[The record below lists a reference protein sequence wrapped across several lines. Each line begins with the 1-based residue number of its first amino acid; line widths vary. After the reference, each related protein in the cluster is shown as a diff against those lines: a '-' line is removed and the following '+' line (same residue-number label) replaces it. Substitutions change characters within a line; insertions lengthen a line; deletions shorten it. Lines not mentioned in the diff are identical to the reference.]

1 MVLRVDVR
9 NTFNLVS
16 WSTIFQELQF
26 LFNSPILIFPIY
38 LMILCMPI
46 PTVFF
51 SGFLTWGSHNH
62 FVKIRYMIERPIGRN
77 IVFFGSLLCFLP
89 CTTTHPICVFISL
102 VGDTHII
109 GFTLDVVLVFF
120 MITTRVFNI
129 ETFYVIN
136 EMCSLVSI
144 GVGALY
150 ITFS

>member
-1 MVLRVDVR
+1 
-9 NTFNLVS
+9 
-16 WSTIFQELQF
+16 
-26 LFNSPILIFPIY
+26 
-38 LMILCMPI
+38 
-46 PTVFF
+46 
-51 SGFLTWGSHNH
+51 
-62 FVKIRYMIERPIGRN
+62 
-77 IVFFGSLLCFLP
+77 
-89 CTTTHPICVFISL
+89 L